1 MSLMV
6 VYIAILVVGQAC
18 AFMIGALVDTISKS
32 AGLFVFLGLYFAVFV
47 ICWKIAV
54 WLTAPGGYIAAR
66 LSR

>member
-6 VYIAILVVGQAC
+6 VYVALLFVGQAC
-18 AFMIGALVDTISKS
+18 AFGIGALVDLISKT
-32 AGLFVFLGLYFAVFV
+32 AGLFTFLGLYFAVFV
-47 ICWKIAV
+47 ICWKIAI